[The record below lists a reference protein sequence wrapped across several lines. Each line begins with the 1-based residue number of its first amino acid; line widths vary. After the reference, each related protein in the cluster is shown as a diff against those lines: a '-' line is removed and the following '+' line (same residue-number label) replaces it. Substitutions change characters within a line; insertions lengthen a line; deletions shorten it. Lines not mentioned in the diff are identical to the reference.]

1 MESVNRYIH
10 LALMSLCLTACNGS
24 VHDKAPEGQNNDVM
38 DHSFDSSKSENNFE
52 QIKLTGKFVFTEK
65 SGEYGP
71 LTTIKVLS
79 KGSEYLVDEV
89 VGSAIIIDQFEYEAM
104 GIPGDALSACGAWW
118 SGGGD
123 YFYLR
128 VSTDQLIVYAG
139 WIEEMAPED
148 EGYHWEE
155 RMRIP

>member
-1 MESVNRYIH
+1 MRSVNRSIH
-10 LALMSLCLTACNGS
+10 LALLSLLITACNGS
-24 VHDKAPEGQNNDVM
+24 IQDNSLVLQNSDEM
-38 DHSFDSSKSENNFE
+38 ERPIDTSTSDDHFE
-52 QIKLTGKFVFTEK
+52 QNKLTGKFVFTEK
-65 SGEYGP
+65 LAEYGP

-79 KGSEYLVDEV
+79 NGAEYLVDEV
-89 VGSAIIIDQFEYEAM
+89 AGSANIIDQFEYEAM

-118 SGGGD
+118 AGGGD

-128 VSTDQLIVYAG
+128 VSTDQLIVYGG